1 MIKGEE
7 AQSEN
12 QSSEDESLAQCN
24 ETEVKPKKKTR
35 RGRKGKKKV
44 ESAEIDESSNPLK

>member
-12 QSSEDESLAQCN
+12 QSSEDESLAQCT
-24 ETEVKPKKKTR
+24 ETEAKPKKKTR
-35 RGRKGKKKV
+35 RGRKGKKKA
-44 ESAEIDESSNPLK
+44 ESAEIDETSNPLK